1 MGSSGSTPSPSR
13 SERGPIPLFLRFA
26 GEDHRRYCTGRRLVS
41 LGLASASEQARPAG
55 AYPLLLD
62 PWAATPLSPADRPRA
77 MRGGVLA
84 VDCSW
89 NRIGAR
95 GGLPPGLSG
104 LGHQPHRRRLPF
116 LRATNPQ
123 HYGRLGELNTAE
135 ALAASLYLL
144 GEAAGAE
151 SLLAGF
157 AGGAAFWELNGP
169 ALEAYGRCRDPEAVL
184 STERA
189 LLARE

>member
-1 MGSSGSTPSPSR
+1 MGSSASTPSPYSR
-13 SERGPIPLFLRFA
+13 DRGPIPLFLRFA
-26 GEDHRRYCTGRRLVS
+26 GEDHRRHCTGRRLVA
-41 LGLASASEQARPAG
+41 LGLASPTEQTRPAG
-55 AYPLLLD
+55 AYPILLD
-62 PWAATPLSPADRPRA
+62 PWAPTPLSPADRPRA
-77 MRGGVLA
+77 TRGGVLA

-135 ALAASLYLL
+135 AVAASLHLL
-144 GEAAGAE
+144 GETALAQR
-151 SLLAGF
+151 LLAGF
-157 AGGAAFWELNGP
+157 AGGPAFWELNGP
-169 ALEAYGRCRDPEAVL
+169 ALEAYGRCRDPEEVL

-189 LLARE
+189 LLSQQ